1 MPGPCPPPA
10 PRGNLLKQ
18 AGSFE
23 LRGIPEIPERYI
35 DMQTPVN
42 VDSGHRSRNKVAISV
57 LLSPS
62 TRLHVCYCSA
72 TFRLLPRHPQTQ
84 GGDIRKLK
92 VVKPPVGM
100 PSSPAKRRITVEE
113 LSTERKKK
121 KKNDNSVAR
130 R

>member
-1 MPGPCPPPA
+1 MWTVDTGVGTKWLSRYYYLPLHDYTFVIV
-10 PRGNLLKQ
+10 R
-18 AGSFE
+18 
-23 LRGIPEIPERYI
+23 LRLGYY
-35 DMQTPVN
+35 
-42 VDSGHRSRNKVAISV
+42 
-57 LLSPS
+57 L
-62 TRLHVCYCSA
+62 
-72 TFRLLPRHPQTQ
+72 
-84 GGDIRKLK
+84 DIRKLK